1 MFERHARLAEFGLLL
16 VLLNELRMADR
27 NEDGTD

>member
-1 MFERHARLAEFGLLL
+1 MSERHGGLAEFGLLL
-16 VLLNELRMADR
+16 VLLNELRMSDR